1 MLYIMNLSMFKT
13 DYNKRKFKILIDDE
27 EEKET
32 DLVALNDM
40 VSEKT

>member
-1 MLYIMNLSMFKT
+1 MFKT